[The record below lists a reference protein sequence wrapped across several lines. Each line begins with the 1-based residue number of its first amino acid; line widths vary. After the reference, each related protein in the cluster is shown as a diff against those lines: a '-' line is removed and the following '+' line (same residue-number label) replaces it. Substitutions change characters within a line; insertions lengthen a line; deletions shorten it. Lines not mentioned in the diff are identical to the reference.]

1 MSSGYS
7 GSSSAGLVELSRDI
21 LDEIIEARLSR
32 RHRIFLDKEKLHPD
46 YIPEKLPHREDQIK
60 RIASVIVPALE
71 GIRPNNILIYGLTG
85 TGKTAVTLFVL
96 RGLESRAKVHSSRF
110 RYAYV
115 NTRKTDTTYRV
126 IAEIARS
133 LGLRVPYTGLAI
145 AEVYRR
151 YIEALDSWRG
161 IHVIVLDEI
170 DYYVKRHGDDLLY
183 KLTRI
188 NEELKYARVSLIGIT
203 NDINFVEN
211 LDPRVRS
218 SLGEEEVVFPP
229 YNAEQL
235 EDILWDRAKQ
245 AFNPGVISLEVI
257 KYCAALAAREHGDAR
272 RALDL
277 LRVAGEIAERENA
290 EKVTIA
296 HVKQAALEIEYGK
309 TQQVIATL
317 PFHAKLVLKA
327 IAILV
332 REKGYAT
339 TGETYEMY
347 KKLVR
352 RYRYDP
358 LTQRRVSEII
368 NELDMLGLV
377 NAIVV
382 NRGRYGKTK
391 MIRISES
398 IITSIEDALRRSLGE

>member
-1 MSSGYS
+1 MGQ
-7 GSSSAGLVELSRDI
+7 LVLSKDI
-21 LDEIIEARLSR
+21 LDEIIEFRLKKKY
-32 RHRIFLDKEKLHPD
+32 RIFLDKEKLHPD

-60 RIASVIVPALE
+60 RIASILVPGLE
-71 GIRPNNILIYGLTG
+71 GTRPSNILIYGLTG

-96 RGLESRAKVHSSRF
+96 RGLEDRAKIRGIRF

-126 IAEIARS
+126 LAEIARS
-133 LGLRVPYTGLAI
+133 LGLRIPYTGLAI

-161 IHVIVLDEI
+161 VHVIVLDEI
-170 DYYVKRHGDDLLY
+170 DYYVRKHGDDLLY

-188 NEELKYARVSLIGIT
+188 NEELTHGKASIIGIT

-218 SLGEEEVVFPP
+218 SLGEIEIVFPP
-229 YNAEQL
+229 YNATQL
-235 EDILWDRAKQ
+235 EDILWDRARD
-245 AFNPGVISLEVI
+245 AFVPGVIGLDVI

-277 LRVAGEIAERENA
+277 LRVAGEIAEREDA
-290 EKVTIA
+290 ERVTIA
-296 HVKQAALEIEYGK
+296 HVKQASLEIEHGRI
-309 TQQVIATL
+309 QQIVSTL
-317 PFHAKLVLKA
+317 PLHAKLVLKA
-327 IAILV
+327 ILYSI
-332 REKGYAT
+332 RDKGYST
-339 TGETYEMY
+339 TGETYN
-347 KKLVR
+347 K
-352 RYRYDP
+352 YRNIVTSLGYEP

-368 NELDMLGLV
+368 NELDMLGIV
-377 NAIVV
+377 NALVV

-398 IITSIEDALRRSLGE
+398 VLPVIEQLLSVENG

>member
-1 MSSGYS
+1 MGID
-7 GSSSAGLVELSRDI
+7 GVLSRDI
-21 LDEIIEARLSR
+21 LDEIIESRLHR
-32 RHRIFLDKEKLHPD
+32 RHRVFLDKEKLHPD
-46 YIPEKLPHREDQIK
+46 YIPEKLPHREEQIK
-60 RIASVIVPALE
+60 RIASILVPGLE
-71 GIRPNNILIYGLTG
+71 GIRPSNILIYGLTG

-96 RGLESRAKVHSSRF
+96 RGLEDRARTRGLRF

-133 LGLRVPYTGLAI
+133 LGLRIPHTGLAI

-151 YIEALDSWRG
+151 YIEALDSWAG
-161 IHVIVLDEI
+161 VHVIVLDEI
-170 DYYVKRHGDDLLY
+170 DYYVRRHGDDLLY

-188 NEELKYARVSLIGIT
+188 NEELSRGKASLIGIT

-218 SLGEEEVVFPP
+218 SLGEIEIVFPP
-229 YNAEQL
+229 YNATQL
-235 EDILWDRAKQ
+235 EDILWDRAKD
-245 AFNPGVISLEVI
+245 AFVPGAVGLDVI

-277 LRVAGEIAERENA
+277 LRVAGEIAEREDA
-290 EKVTIA
+290 ERVTID
-296 HVKQAALEIEYGK
+296 HVRRASMEIEYGRI
-309 TQQVIATL
+309 QQVVSTL
-317 PFHAKLVLKA
+317 PLHAKLVLKA
-327 IAILV
+327 ILLV
-332 REKGYAT
+332 AREKGYST
-339 TGETYEMY
+339 TGETYGKY
-347 KKLVR
+347 RVLVKSLG
-352 RYRYDP
+352 YEP

-377 NAIVV
+377 NAVVV

-391 MIRISES
+391 MIRVDEAVLPV
-398 IITSIEDALRRSLGE
+398 IEKMLSTEKL

>member
-1 MSSGYS
+1 MGQ
-7 GSSSAGLVELSRDI
+7 LVLSKDI
-21 LDEIIEARLSR
+21 LDEIIESRLKKK
-32 RHRIFLDKEKLHPD
+32 HRIFLDKEKLHPD

-60 RIASVIVPALE
+60 RIASILVPGLE
-71 GIRPNNILIYGLTG
+71 GTRPSNILIYGLTG

-96 RGLESRAKVHSSRF
+96 RGLEDRAKTRGIRF

-126 IAEIARS
+126 LAEIARS
-133 LGLRVPYTGLAI
+133 LGLRIPYTGLAI

-161 IHVIVLDEI
+161 VHVIVLDEI
-170 DYYVKRHGDDLLY
+170 DYYVRRHGDDLLY

-188 NEELKYARVSLIGIT
+188 NEELTHGKASIIGIT

-218 SLGEEEVVFPP
+218 SLGEIEIVFPP
-229 YNAEQL
+229 YNATQL
-235 EDILWDRAKQ
+235 EDILWDRARD
-245 AFNPGVISLEVI
+245 AFVPGVIGLDVI

-277 LRVAGEIAERENA
+277 LRVAGEIAEREDA
-290 EKVTIA
+290 ERVTIA
-296 HVKQAALEIEYGK
+296 HVKQASLEIEHGRI
-309 TQQVIATL
+309 QQVVSTL
-317 PFHAKLVLKA
+317 PLHAKLVLKA
-327 IAILV
+327 ILYAIKD
-332 REKGYAT
+332 KGYST
-339 TGETYEMY
+339 TGETYNKY
-347 KKLVR
+347 KSIVTSLG
-352 RYRYDP
+352 YEP

-368 NELDMLGLV
+368 NELDMLGIV
-377 NAIVV
+377 NALVV

-398 IITSIEDALRRSLGE
+398 VLPVIEQLLSMENW

>member
-1 MSSGYS
+1 VGQ
-7 GSSSAGLVELSRDI
+7 LVLSKDI
-21 LDEIIEARLSR
+21 LDEIIESRLKKK
-32 RHRIFLDKEKLHPD
+32 HRIFLDKEKLHPD

-60 RIASVIVPALE
+60 RIASILVPGLE
-71 GIRPNNILIYGLTG
+71 GTRPSNILIYGLTG

-96 RGLESRAKVHSSRF
+96 RGLEDRAKTRGIRF

-126 IAEIARS
+126 LI
-133 LGLRVPYTGLAI
+133 PYTGLAI

-161 IHVIVLDEI
+161 VHVIVLDEI
-170 DYYVKRHGDDLLY
+170 DYYVRRHGDDLLY

-188 NEELKYARVSLIGIT
+188 NEELTHGKASIIGIT

-218 SLGEEEVVFPP
+218 SLGEIEIVFPP
-229 YNAEQL
+229 YNATQL
-235 EDILWDRAKQ
+235 EDILWDRARD
-245 AFNPGVISLEVI
+245 AFVPGVIGLDVI

-277 LRVAGEIAERENA
+277 LRVAGEIAEREDA
-290 EKVTIA
+290 ERVTIA
-296 HVKQAALEIEYGK
+296 YVKQASLEIEHGRI
-309 TQQVIATL
+309 QQVVSTL
-317 PFHAKLVLKA
+317 PLHAKLVLKA
-327 IAILV
+327 ILYAIKD
-332 REKGYAT
+332 KGYST
-339 TGETYEMY
+339 TGETYNKY
-347 KKLVR
+347 KSIVTSLG
-352 RYRYDP
+352 YEP

-368 NELDMLGLV
+368 NELDMLGIV
-377 NAIVV
+377 NALVV

-398 IITSIEDALRRSLGE
+398 VLPVIEQLLSMENW